1 MRFGGLGGKTMNKD
15 NFEFVK
21 EFSCACGKTHN
32 TQVDDVIIEKG
43 AIKRVPEVIA
53 RYPKRNFF
61 TICKAPLQACF

>member
-1 MRFGGLGGKTMNKD
+1 MSQD

-53 RYPKRNFF
+53 RYGAKKYLF
-61 TICKAPLQACF
+61 

>member
-32 TQVDDVIIEKG
+32 TPRLAWDLGVIDEL
-43 AIKRVPEVIA
+43 AF
-53 RYPKRNFF
+53 N
-61 TICKAPLQACF
+61 

>member
-1 MRFGGLGGKTMNKD
+1 MKKD

-53 RYPKRNFF
+53 RYGAKKRLF
-61 TICKAPLQACF
+61 LQMRIHIRLPEKKSVQS